1 MLMSGRAKVDF
12 DPDELD
18 AQRVAK
24 AVSGLGFGANVLEGH
39 AEGRH
44 TIHFEVFALCP
55 VTVQSFFIINNSLV

>member
-1 MLMSGRAKVDF
+1 MLMSARAKVEYDAGA
-12 DPDELD
+12 LD

-44 TIHFEVFALCP
+44 TIHFEARRFG
-55 VTVQSFFIINNSLV
+55 F